1 MSSYQEHQ
9 QYGGKYLFIPEIPNN
24 SYNTLDNYH
33 QAISLRQKDQS
44 SAPPASLPLTQ
55 KNTKPTKKSTVQ
67 ISKSQT
73 GGHHAGSKNFT
84 EEDSFALVQLMEDH
98 KPIGPHSWLAV
109 EKGYNEWARI
119 NNSIEHDQTSLQRK
133 WNA

>member
-1 MSSYQEHQ
+1 
-9 QYGGKYLFIPEIPNN
+9 
-24 SYNTLDNYH
+24 
-33 QAISLRQKDQS
+33 
-44 SAPPASLPLTQ
+44 
-55 KNTKPTKKSTVQ
+55 
-67 ISKSQT
+67 
-73 GGHHAGSKNFT
+73 
-84 EEDSFALVQLMEDH
+84 MEDH